1 MSRETEKSAEKIRKG
16 LKAKYFC
23 MVLVIV
29 FEIALVL
36 VVWLVGHSARRKE
49 KECTQPL
56 DAVVLEESTRI
67 VDQHHIDR
75 TKHGV
80 KTKVTAV
87 IQVKTDG
94 VFKQSIITVPT
105 AKYERGQ
112 ELKVFYD
119 PDDPDDYYI
128 EGDIETAFTTQ
139 KVIIVIAA
147 LWAIVCVILV
157 RIVKKD
163 VKKLKNTEK

>member
-1 MSRETEKSAEKIRKG
+1 M
-16 LKAKYFC
+16 
-23 MVLVIV
+23 
-29 FEIALVL
+29 
-36 VVWLVGHSARRKE
+36 
-49 KECTQPL
+49 
-56 DAVVLEESTRI
+56 
-67 VDQHHIDR
+67 
-75 TKHGV
+75 
-80 KTKVTAV
+80 
-87 IQVKTDG
+87 
-94 VFKQSIITVPT
+94 
-105 AKYERGQ
+105 
-112 ELKVFYD
+112 FYN

>member
-36 VVWLVGHSARRKE
+36 VAWLVGHSARRKE

-67 VDQHHIDR
+67 VDRHHIYR
-75 TKHGV
+75 IKHGV
-80 KTKVTAV
+80 KTKVTAAGNANYKALTKTV
-87 IQVKTDG
+87 TFKVK
-94 VFKQSIITVPT
+94 VS
-105 AKYERGQ
+105 
-112 ELKVFYD
+112 
-119 PDDPDDYYI
+119 
-128 EGDIETAFTTQ
+128 
-139 KVIIVIAA
+139 
-147 LWAIVCVILV
+147 
-157 RIVKKD
+157 
-163 VKKLKNTEK
+163 

>member
-1 MSRETEKSAEKIRKG
+1 M
-16 LKAKYFC
+16 
-23 MVLVIV
+23 
-29 FEIALVL
+29 
-36 VVWLVGHSARRKE
+36 
-49 KECTQPL
+49 
-56 DAVVLEESTRI
+56 VLEESTRI
-67 VDQHHIDR
+67 VDQHHIYR

-80 KTKVTAV
+80 KTKVTSV